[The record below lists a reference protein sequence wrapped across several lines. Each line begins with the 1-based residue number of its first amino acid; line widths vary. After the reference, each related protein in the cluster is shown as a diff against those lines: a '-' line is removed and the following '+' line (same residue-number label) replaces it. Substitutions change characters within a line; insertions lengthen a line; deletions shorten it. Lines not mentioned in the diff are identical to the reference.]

1 MRVFETGRLGEE
13 IYRDGKWVA
22 DWKPEEATAALV
34 R

>member
-1 MRVFETGRLGEE
+1 MSMLETNRLGEE

-22 DWKPEEATAALV
+22 DWKPEKATAALV